1 MLTKSIIGDEGKAAE
16 RVVACSAVLMEKNH
30 RKRIS
35 FLIWRC
41 F

>member
-1 MLTKSIIGDEGKAAE
+1 MLTKSIIGDEGKAAGHVAE
-16 RVVACSAVLMEKNH
+16 RPAVLMEKNH
-30 RKRIS
+30 RKRIF